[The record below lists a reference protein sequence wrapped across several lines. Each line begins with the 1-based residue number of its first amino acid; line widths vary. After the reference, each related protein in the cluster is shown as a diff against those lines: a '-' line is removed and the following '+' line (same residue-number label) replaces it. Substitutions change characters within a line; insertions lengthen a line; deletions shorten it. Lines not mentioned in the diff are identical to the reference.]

1 MNLIEQ
7 MRLADANRV
16 NLILWFSLEDTEDI
30 NLEDTGFL
38 TSLVKLVSARVIL
51 FLILWFNL
59 VLTFF
64 KEVVWDSWFL

>member
-38 TSLVKLVSARVIL
+38 TSLVKYECAM
-51 FLILWFNL
+51 
-59 VLTFF
+59 
-64 KEVVWDSWFL
+64 